1 MLSEQLVRTELL
13 IGEEGIK
20 KLQNSK
26 VIIFGVGGVGSF
38 TTEAL
43 TRTGVGTIIIVD
55 NDTVDI
61 SNLNRQIYATR
72 ETVDR
77 NKVDVM
83 KERMLLINPECN
95 VITKQVFLTE
105 KNIAEVIPDDV
116 DYVVDAID
124 SVTSKLAL
132 AEYCYKK
139 KIKLIASMGTGNKF
153 DPSQFKVADINQT
166 KVCPLARVMRI
177 ELKKRGVKK
186 LKVVYSEEKPV
197 KPMAPKNQAP
207 KTEEP
212 KVEANKTED
221 GEIKRL
227 SKRSTPG
234 SMSFV
239 PAVSGM
245 ILASQVVN
253 DLLKEIER

>member
-1 MLSEQLVRTELL
+1 
-13 IGEEGIK
+13 
-20 KLQNSK
+20 
-26 VIIFGVGGVGSF
+26 
-38 TTEAL
+38 
-43 TRTGVGTIIIVD
+43 
-55 NDTVDI
+55 
-61 SNLNRQIYATR
+61 
-72 ETVDR
+72 
-77 NKVDVM
+77 M

-212 KVEANKTED
+212 KVEVNKTED